1 LNITLSENAGFCPGV
16 KRADKAVGFA
26 VYPAL
31 LELLQ
36 KPRIQPQSDVL
47 YYEENTPLDKITE
60 ALAAL
65 RGEGKQV
72 SAQPG
77 PAPAGA
83 VGYEL
88 IGNEVRVIE
97 NDA

>member
-1 LNITLSENAGFCPGV
+1 MLRLKCNALMEKM
-16 KRADKAVGFA
+16 KRTDKAIGFA
-26 VYPAL
+26 IYPAL

-36 KPRIQPQSDVL
+36 QPQTQQQNEVL
-47 YYEENTPLDKITE
+47 YYEEDAPLETIVE
-60 ALAAL
+60 ALASL
-65 RGEGKQV
+65 KGKRKQV

-83 VGYEL
+83 TGYQL